1 VASGITFSGFNN
13 IDFNLVLNSIMA
25 QASQPLTALQT
36 RQSTLQSQITTF
48 GTLTSRITSLES
60 AASALGDPD
69 SVNAFAGT
77 SSDSTAIGVAVGAGA
92 VAGDYDVVVNEL
104 ARAQVTA
111 SASSAP
117 DANTTVVASGGTL
130 TIGGVAVAV
139 AGDVTLQQLADTIN
153 DTEGIGVNAA
163 VIRTGAASYRLVLTG
178 KASGEDN
185 AFTISNGLSGGLGVT
200 FTDTNGDNVSGD
212 SPEDNAV
219 QATNASLLVNN
230 IAVTGSSN
238 VFEDVIPGVT
248 ITALKKD
255 PATTVRVGVAT
266 DSTSLEAKVEEFITA
281 YNDIVKFAGEQNAA
295 AVEGKA
301 GAIGRDPLL
310 RQLRS
315 RLRTE
320 LLGEHGSGDV
330 KRLSEVGI
338 EFTSTGT
345 LKLNTAAFRAA
356 IADGPATVQ
365 ELFAGTGGV
374 FGGVGT
380 LLSEYTASTG
390 LISSVQERLTK
401 QIGSLDTQIANMQ
414 ARLAVQR
421 QALQTEFIA
430 ADVAMSRLKS
440 QSSALGS
447 FGSGIGSF

>member
-1 VASGITFSGFNN
+1 MASGITFSGFNN

-25 QASQPLTALQT
+25 QASQPLTALQS
-36 RQSTLQSQITTF
+36 RQTSLQSQITTF
-48 GTLTSRITSLES
+48 GTLTSRIASLEE
-60 AASALGDPD
+60 AADALGDPD

-77 SSDSTAIGVAVGAGA
+77 TSDDTAVRVSVGAGA
-92 VAGDYDVVVNEL
+92 VAGEYDIVVNEL

-111 SASSAP
+111 SASAAP
-117 DANTTVVASGGTL
+117 DATTSIVASGGTL

-139 AGDVTLQQLADTIN
+139 AGDVTLQQLADAIN
-153 DTEGIGVNAA
+153 DTDGIGVNAA
-163 VIRTGAASYRLVLTG
+163 VVRTAASSYRLVLTG

-185 AFTISNGLSGGLGVT
+185 AFTISNGLTGGLGVT

-230 IAVTGSSN
+230 IEVIGSSN
-238 VFEDVIPGVT
+238 VFEDVIPGVSV
-248 ITALKKD
+248 TALKKD
-255 PATTVRVGVAT
+255 ALNTVHVGVAT
-266 DSTSLEAKVEEFITA
+266 DSASLEAKVEEFITA
-281 YNDIVKFAGEQNAA
+281 YNDIVKFVTDQNAA

-320 LLGEHGSGDV
+320 LLAAHGAGDFT
-330 KRLSEVGI
+330 RLSEVGI

-345 LKLNTAAFRAA
+345 LKLNTTAFRTA
-356 IADGPATVQ
+356 IADGPAAVQ

-374 FGGVGT
+374 FAGVGT
-380 LLSEYTASTG
+380 LLEEYTAASG

-401 QIGSLDTQIANMQ
+401 QIGTLDTQIANMQ

-447 FGSGIGSF
+447 FGAGIGSF